1 MFSKWSCLTLQA
13 QEHTLRYS
21 LPSTH
26 TPFTDTLTHTSGA
39 LVILGHI
46 LLIFICGFKT
56 AAYPSPVAGVMTH
69 SRPAAESPAVHTS
82 FDDR

>member
-26 TPFTDTLTHTSGA
+26 TPFTDALTHTSGA

-46 LLIFICGFKT
+46 LLILFVVLRLPLIQ
-56 AAYPSPVAGVMTH
+56 VQ
-69 SRPAAESPAVHTS
+69 
-82 FDDR
+82 